1 MKESMIIYESAYKAI
16 NYLPDEKLQLE
27 AYRGL
32 MEYGFYGI
40 VPESEN
46 PFVNMV
52 FVQAI
57 PSMRS
62 AAERYDASVENGKK
76 GGRPTEVPTDDI
88 IKMKQDGMTNKQIAD
103 KLGLSEKTIENRIT
117 TYNKSH
123 PYNPHNPPIT
133 PASTNGGTAPHNPH
147 NLTVS
152 VSDTVSKSVSYTD
165 TETDTVSSMASDI
178 CPEEDGFEIVGDEE
192 DTEQYPQTKEEW
204 LSWIDLRES
213 EPIEAWRTR
222 LNRALGRTGG
232 INAVIWM
239 GSMPK
244 DKLELFQELNPESIE
259 QHRKKQEEQEEK
271 QAKERERRES
281 VPFPTFRWDDGLSS
295 EQRSERLKADRKRFK
310 ELDAISK
317 KRSLTSKE
325 HLEFIHLLSIHKDD
339 R

>member
-1 MKESMIIYESAYKAI
+1 MKESIIIYESAYKAI

-27 AYRGL
+27 AYKGL

-117 TYNKSH
+117 IYNKSH
-123 PYNPHNPPIT
+123 PYNPHKPPIT
-133 PASTNGGTAPHNPH
+133 PALPNGGIDPHNPH

-152 VSDTVSKSVSYTD
+152 YTVSESSSVSDTKTD
-165 TETDTVSSMASDI
+165 TGTVSSTEADT
-178 CPEEDGFEIVGDEE
+178 CPEDDIEDN
-192 DTEQYPQTKEEW
+192 EQYPQTKEDWLLWIEQKEFECVDEW
-204 LSWIDLRES
+204 RARLRR
-213 EPIEAWRTR
+213 A
-222 LNRALGRTGG
+222 LNRISGTQVGA
-232 INAVIWM
+232 WM
-239 GSMPK
+239 GAMSK
-244 DKLELFQELNPESIE
+244 DQLDLFQELDPESIE
-259 QHRKKQEEQEEK
+259 QRRKQQEEQQRQE
-271 QAKERERRES
+271 QGR
-281 VPFPTFRWDDGLSS
+281 
-295 EQRSERLKADRKRFK
+295 EQRASVLPPLFCWDSGLTPEQRTERLEADRRRFR
-310 ELDAISK
+310 ELDAIGK
-317 KRSLTSKE
+317 KRALTSKE
-325 HLEFIHLLSIHKDD
+325 QSEYIHLLSIHKDD
-339 R
+339 KGYK

>member
-16 NYLPDEKLQLE
+16 NYLPDEGLQLE
-27 AYRGL
+27 AYKGL

-40 VPESEN
+40 IPESEN

-76 GGRPTEVPTDDI
+76 GGRPTEVPTGDI

-117 TYNKSH
+117 IYNKAH
-123 PYNPHNPPIT
+123 PHNPQNHPRT
-133 PASTNGGTAPHNPH
+133 PALHMGDSDPHNPH

-152 VSDTVSKSVSYTD
+152 VSDTVSEPVSFTD
-165 TETDTVSSMASDI
+165 TETDTMSSIASDI
-178 CPEEDGFEIVGDEE
+178 CPEEDVGGDEE
-192 DTEQYPQTKEEW
+192 DAEQYPQTKEKW
-204 LSWIDLRES
+204 LSWIVQEES
-213 EPIEAWRTR
+213 ESVEEWRMR
-222 LNRALGRTGG
+222 LRRALSRTQN
-232 INAVIWM
+232 INVGLWM
-239 GSMPK
+239 GAMPK
-244 DKLELFQELNPESIE
+244 DKLELFQELDPESVE
-259 QHRKKQEEQEEK
+259 RRCKQREEQQTQEQE
-271 QAKERERRES
+271 QERRKS
-281 VPFPTFRWDDGLSS
+281 IPCPMFRWDDGLTS
-295 EQRSERLKADRKRFK
+295 EQRSERLNSDRKRFK

-317 KRSLTSKE
+317 KRSLTQKE

-339 R
+339 

>member
-27 AYRGL
+27 AYKGL

-76 GGRPTEVPTDDI
+76 GGRPTEVPTGDI

-117 TYNKSH
+117 IYNKAH
-123 PYNPHNPPIT
+123 PIT
-133 PASTNGGTAPHNPH
+133 PRTPALHMGDSDPH

-152 VSDTVSKSVSYTD
+152 CTVSESSSVSDTKTD
-165 TETDTVSSMASDI
+165 TGTVSSTEADT
-178 CPEEDGFEIVGDEE
+178 CPEDDIEDN
-192 DTEQYPQTKEEW
+192 EQYPQTKEDWLLWIEQKEFECVDEW
-204 LSWIDLRES
+204 RARLRR
-213 EPIEAWRTR
+213 A
-222 LNRALGRTGG
+222 LNRISGTQVGA
-232 INAVIWM
+232 WM
-239 GSMPK
+239 GAMSK
-244 DKLELFQELNPESIE
+244 DQLDLFQELDPESIA
-259 QHRKKQEEQEEK
+259 QRRKQQEEQQMLE
-271 QAKERERRES
+271 QEREQRAS
-281 VPFPTFRWDDGLSS
+281 VLPPLFCWDSGLTP
-295 EQRSERLKADRKRFK
+295 EQRTERLKADRRRFR
-310 ELDAISK
+310 ELDAIGK
-317 KRSLTSKE
+317 KRALTSKE
-325 HLEFIHLLSIHKDD
+325 QSEYIHLLSIHKDD
-339 R
+339 KGYK

>member
-27 AYRGL
+27 AYKGL

-76 GGRPTEVPTDDI
+76 GGRPTEVPTGDI

-117 TYNKSH
+117 IYNKAH
-123 PYNPHNPPIT
+123 PY
-133 PASTNGGTAPHNPH
+133 NPH

-152 VSDTVSKSVSYTD
+152 YTVSESSSVSDTK
-165 TETDTVSSMASDI
+165 TDTVSSTEADT
-178 CPEEDGFEIVGDEE
+178 CPEDDIEDN
-192 DTEQYPQTKEEW
+192 EQYPQTKEDWLLWIEQKEFECVDEW
-204 LSWIDLRES
+204 RARLRR
-213 EPIEAWRTR
+213 A
-222 LNRALGRTGG
+222 LNRISGTQVGA
-232 INAVIWM
+232 WM
-239 GSMPK
+239 GAMSK
-244 DKLELFQELNPESIE
+244 DQLDLFQELDPESIE
-259 QHRKKQEEQEEK
+259 QRRKQQEEQQILEQERK
-271 QAKERERRES
+271 QRASMLR
-281 VPFPTFRWDDGLSS
+281 PLFRWDSGLTP
-295 EQRSERLKADRKRFK
+295 EQRTERLEADRKRFR
-310 ELDAISK
+310 ELDAIGK
-317 KRSLTSKE
+317 KRALTSKE
-325 HLEFIHLLSIHKDD
+325 QSEYIHLLSIHKDD
-339 R
+339 TGDK

>member
-27 AYRGL
+27 AYKGL

-76 GGRPTEVPTDDI
+76 GGRPTEVPTGDI

-117 TYNKSH
+117 IYNKAH
-123 PYNPHNPPIT
+123 PHNPQNHPRT
-133 PASTNGGTAPHNPH
+133 PALHMGDSDPH

-152 VSDTVSKSVSYTD
+152 CTVSESSSVSDTKTD
-165 TETDTVSSMASDI
+165 TGTVSSTEADT
-178 CPEEDGFEIVGDEE
+178 CPEDDIEDN
-192 DTEQYPQTKEEW
+192 EQYPQTKEDWLLWIEQKEFECVDEW
-204 LSWIDLRES
+204 RARLR
-213 EPIEAWRTR
+213 
-222 LNRALGRTGG
+222 RAL
-232 INAVIWM
+232 
-239 GSMPK
+239 
-244 DKLELFQELNPESIE
+244 NP
-259 QHRKKQEEQEEK
+259 
-271 QAKERERRES
+271 
-281 VPFPTFRWDDGLSS
+281 
-295 EQRSERLKADRKRFK
+295 
-310 ELDAISK
+310 
-317 KRSLTSKE
+317 
-325 HLEFIHLLSIHKDD
+325 
-339 R
+339 

>member
-27 AYRGL
+27 AYKGL
-32 MEYGFYGI
+32 MEFGFYGI
-40 VPESEN
+40 IPESEN

-76 GGRPTEVPTDDI
+76 GGRPTEVPTGDI

-117 TYNKSH
+117 IYNKAH
-123 PYNPHNPPIT
+123 PHNPQNHPIT
-133 PASTNGGTAPHNPH
+133 PALHMGDSDPYNPH

-152 VSDTVSKSVSYTD
+152 VSDTLSESVSR
-165 TETDTVSSMASDI
+165 TETDTASSLANDVY
-178 CPEEDGFEIVGDEE
+178 PEEDEIDADSGEE
-192 DTEQYPQTKEEW
+192 DREQYPQTKEEW
-204 LSWIDLRES
+204 LSWIELRES
-213 EPIEAWRTR
+213 ESIEAWRTR

-232 INAVIWM
+232 INAAIWM

-244 DKLELFQELNPESIE
+244 DKLELFQELDPKSIE
-259 QHRKKQEEQEEK
+259 QRHKQQEAQQAKKQE
-271 QAKERERRES
+271 RREA
-281 VPFPTFRWDDGLSS
+281 VPFPTFRWDDGLTS

-317 KRSLTSKE
+317 KRGLTSKE

-339 R
+339 K

>member
-27 AYRGL
+27 AYKGL

-76 GGRPTEVPTDDI
+76 DGRPTEVPTGDI

-117 TYNKSH
+117 IYNKAH
-123 PYNPHNPPIT
+123 PHNPQNHPRT
-133 PASTNGGTAPHNPH
+133 PALHMGDSDPH

-152 VSDTVSKSVSYTD
+152 CTVSESSSVSDTKTD
-165 TETDTVSSMASDI
+165 TGTVSSTEADT
-178 CPEEDGFEIVGDEE
+178 CPEDDIEDN
-192 DTEQYPQTKEEW
+192 EQYPQTKEDWLLWIEQKEFECVDEW
-204 LSWIDLRES
+204 RARLRR
-213 EPIEAWRTR
+213 A
-222 LNRALGRTGG
+222 LNRISGTQVGA
-232 INAVIWM
+232 WM
-239 GSMPK
+239 GAMSK
-244 DKLELFQELNPESIE
+244 DQLDLFQELDPESIA
-259 QHRKKQEEQEEK
+259 QRRKQQEEQQMLE
-271 QAKERERRES
+271 QEREQRAS
-281 VPFPTFRWDDGLSS
+281 VLPPLFCWDSGLTP
-295 EQRSERLKADRKRFK
+295 EQRTERLKADRRRFR
-310 ELDAISK
+310 ELDAIGK
-317 KRSLTSKE
+317 KRALTSKE
-325 HLEFIHLLSIHKDD
+325 QSEYIHLLSIHKDD
-339 R
+339 KGYK